1 MAKMK
6 MWVVAAIT
14 TAVLATALFLGYGY
28 SLRREAQSVVNDV
41 SELVSASDH
50 DVAFAALRQKY
61 GNRLQSVG
69 CAARVCSYKAK
80 VSNRV
85 LSAVLRIPYTELNAR
100 FDLLDKSVATAM
112 VDFRSAQSKRES
124 PVVHIQADFCPA
136 TSRCGGHWDFF
147 YLNPWSQSST
157 PEQWN
162 GIVEMG
168 FAAVPELR
176 KAALS
181 LNFNCLTNISG
192 CTDIAQLLPL
202 VWSPSATGV
211 RCVVTNHEGQAH

>member
-162 GIVEMG
+162 GIAEMG
-168 FAAVPELR
+168 FAAAPELR

>member
-1 MAKMK
+1 MK
-6 MWVVAAIT
+6 MWVVAAIG
-14 TAVLATALFLGYGY
+14 TAALATALFLGYGY
-28 SLRREAQSVVNDV
+28 CLRREAQSVVNDV
-41 SELVSASDH
+41 TELVSAPDH
-50 DVAFAALRQKY
+50 DVAFAALRKKY

-69 CAARVCSYKAK
+69 CSARVCSYEAK

-100 FDLLDKSVATAM
+100 FDLLDKSIVTAM
-112 VDFRSAQSKRES
+112 VDYRSAQSKRES
-124 PVVHIQADFCPA
+124 PVVHIQTDFCPA
-136 TSRCGGHWDFF
+136 TGRCGDHRDFF

-181 LNFNCLTNISG
+181 LNPNCLTNIRS
-192 CTDIAQLLPL
+192 CTNIAQLLPL

-211 RCVVTNHEGQAH
+211 RCIVTNHEGQAR

>member
-41 SELVSASDH
+41 SGLVSAPDH

-69 CAARVCSYKAK
+69 CSARVCSYEAK

-100 FDLLDKSVATAM
+100 FDLLDKSIVTAV
-112 VDFRSAQSKRES
+112 VDYRSAQSKGES
-124 PVVHIQADFCPA
+124 PVVHIQTDFCPA
-136 TSRCGGHWDFF
+136 TGRCGDHWDFF

-168 FAAVPELR
+168 FAAIPELR

-181 LNFNCLTNISG
+181 LNSSCLTNIRG

-202 VWSPSATGV
+202 VWSPSAAGV
-211 RCVVTNHEGQAH
+211 RCIVANHEGQAR